1 MVLEVQQIEAFK
13 QQLQARQQQ
22 LADLIQPASVKV
34 EGKMIKSVDQQAQ
47 LEYSQIKKALARIE
61 AGTYGQCVVCGEMI
75 DDLRL
80 KAYPHTAFCRSC
92 VSP

>member
-1 MVLEVQQIEAFK
+1 MVLEVQQIDAFK

-75 DDLRL
+75 DGMRL
-80 KAYPHTAFCRSC
+80 EAYPHTPFCRSC

>member
-1 MVLEVQQIEAFK
+1 MVKEPDLNVFK
-13 QQLQARQQQ
+13 QQLLVRRQQ
-22 LADLIQPASVKV
+22 LAGLIQPKALHIH
-34 EGKMIKSVDQQAQ
+34 GKKTKSVDQQAQ

-75 DDLRL
+75 DGMRL
-80 KAYPHTAFCRSC
+80 EAYPHTPFCRSC

>member
-1 MVLEVQQIEAFK
+1 MVLEVQQIDAFK
-13 QQLQARQQQ
+13 QQLQARQKQ

-47 LEYSQIKKALARIE
+47 LEYSQIKKALGRIE

-75 DDLRL
+75 DGMRL
-80 KAYPHTAFCRSC
+80 EAYPHTPFCRSC